1 VNDMLG
7 NKNLQDDRLIIFGR
21 YPVPEQTKTRLIP
34 DLGQTGA
41 AELQRQLTEKA
52 IATARAFTQGRGI
65 DLDFHFEGGNTK
77 KMFQWLG
84 SGIIFSQQESG
95 DLGERMHAAFFKAFK
110 SNLQRVVLV
119 GTDIPG
125 LSIDLLHKAFESMT
139 MHDVVMGPATDGG
152 YWLIGMKRP
161 FNLFQNID
169 WGTENVFAQTIAL
182 TKKEGLRVC
191 LLDPLTDIDTK
202 EDLKKL
208 SSDFIHK
215 KPYISI
221 IIPTLNEED
230 IIESTIHRAQNRDA
244 EIIVVDG
251 GSTDS
256 TVARAA
262 RTGAQVVTVSGGRA
276 NQQNR
281 GAELAAGRVLLFLH
295 ADTYLPEGYIE
306 HIFEAMM
313 DPMTAT
319 GAFRFKTD
327 FKNPFMKAIEFVT
340 NIRSIYFKMPY
351 GDQGLFIRK
360 SLFESVGG
368 FSDILIMEDFEFI
381 RRIKKKGK
389 IITLPV
395 SVITSG
401 RRWLS
406 LGLLKTTIINQIVIA
421 AYFMGVSPARI
432 ALWYQNKKR
441 DNYDYNKN

>member
-1 VNDMLG
+1 MVVN
-7 NKNLQDDRLIIFGR
+7 QDFQNDRLIIFGR
-21 YPVPEQTKTRLIP
+21 YPVPGRTKTRLIP
-34 DLGQTGA
+34 ALGPAGA

-52 IATARAFTQGRGI
+52 ITTARAFTQSRGI

-84 SGIIFSQQESG
+84 SGMIFSQQEPG
-95 DLGERMHAAFFKAFK
+95 DLGERMHAAFLK
-110 SNLQRVVLV
+110 SFQSGLRRVVLV

-125 LSIDLLHKAFESMT
+125 LSIDFLRKAFDALSR
-139 MHDVVMGPATDGG
+139 HDIVIGPATDGG

-161 FNLFQNID
+161 FNLFQDID
-169 WGTENVFAQTIAL
+169 WGTETVFAQTIFL

-191 LLDPLTDIDTK
+191 LLDPLTDIDTGK
-202 EDLKKL
+202 DLKGL
-208 SSDFIHK
+208 SPDFIRRR
-215 KPYISI
+215 PYISI

-230 IIESTIHRAQNRDA
+230 IIESTIHRAQNRDT

-251 GSTDS
+251 GSTDG

-262 RTGAQVVTVSGGRA
+262 ATGARVVTAPCSRA
-276 NQQNR
+276 NHQNR

-295 ADTYLPEGYIE
+295 ADTHLPDDYMR
-306 HIFEAMM
+306 HIFETML

-327 FKNPFMKAIEFVT
+327 LESPFMKAIEFLT

-351 GDQGLFIRK
+351 GDQGIFIRK

-368 FSDILIMEDFEFI
+368 FPDIPIMEDFEFM

-389 IITLPV
+389 VIILPV

-401 RRWLS
+401 RRWLN
-406 LGLLKTTIINQIVIA
+406 LGVIKTTIINQIVIA
-421 AYFMGVSPARI
+421 AYFMGVSPAKI
-432 ALWYQNKKR
+432 ALCYQNKR
-441 DNYDYNKN
+441 RRVNYDYNKN